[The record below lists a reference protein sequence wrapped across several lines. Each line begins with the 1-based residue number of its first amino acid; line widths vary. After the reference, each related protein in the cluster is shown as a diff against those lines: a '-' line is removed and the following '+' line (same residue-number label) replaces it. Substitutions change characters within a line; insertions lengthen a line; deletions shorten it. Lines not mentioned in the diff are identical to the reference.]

1 VTRAFSRRLRLAVW
15 VTFASGC
22 SQRAAPS
29 PPAASPP
36 PPAASPP
43 PAPSGAAPRA
53 TDVQHVVDSVLS
65 ASAAPV
71 AAVVLDV
78 EGPRVLAL
86 GRHLGADPVTA
97 LFRPGSTVKPLTA
110 WVAAEEGVLG
120 PRETVACDQVFPGVE
135 GYRCFAPH
143 GSLDLPSAI
152 ATSCNVYFY
161 ELGAR
166 LGLERVANGLMG
178 LGLARRT
185 ELVDGEAV
193 GFVATPAW
201 VASQPQLA
209 ARRHEVVVA
218 AGHGP
223 LEVTLLEL
231 AVAYAR
237 LGAALSAP
245 HPRVPDALRAEI
257 LTGLR
262 RVVNGPDGTGR
273 AAAVPGLDLVGK
285 TGTAE
290 GTSFAEDR
298 AGAKARP
305 ENGWFV
311 GFTPS
316 ERPSR
321 VVAVVVLGQG
331 SGGKTAAPIAGRLFA
346 GLR

>member
-1 VTRAFSRRLRLAVW
+1 VHRAV
-15 VTFASGC
+15 
-22 SQRAAPS
+22 
-29 PPAASPP
+29 PPA
-36 PPAASPP
+36 

-53 TDVQHVVDSVLS
+53 IDAQHVVDSVLS
-65 ASAAPV
+65 ASTAPV

-97 LFRPGSTVKPLTA
+97 LLRPGSTVKPLVA
-110 WVAAEEGVLG
+110 WIAAEQGVLAA
-120 PRETVACDQVFPGVE
+120 RETVTCDQAFPGAE
-135 GYRCFAPH
+135 GYRCFARH
-143 GSLDLPSAI
+143 GPLDLPNAI
-152 ATSCNVYFY
+152 ATSCNVYFF

-166 LGLERVANGLMG
+166 LGLERLASGLMG

-185 ELVDGEAV
+185 GLAAGEAV

-209 ARRHEVVVA
+209 AMRHEAVVA

-231 AVAYAR
+231 ALAYAR

-245 HPRVPDALRAEI
+245 HPRVPAEVRAEI
-257 LTGLR
+257 LSGLR

-273 AAAVPGLDLVGK
+273 AAAVPGLDLAGK

-290 GTSFAEDR
+290 DTSFVEDR
-298 AGAKARP
+298 RGAEARP

-316 ERPSR
+316 ERPTR
-321 VVAVVVLGQG
+321 VVAIVVRGQG
-331 SGGKTAAPIAGRLFA
+331 AGGKTAAPIAGQLFA
-346 GLR
+346 RLR